1 MKNLNSVAEDLFNK
15 IRGRFPSVTIGDE
28 QGTVTTVPEE
38 SRFYDFAFETEGAE
52 AGKVSISLDEEN
64 GITVIVGKDIV
75 ENQPQSVK
83 SKWFDFLRELRQF
96 AKKRMLQ
103 FDVRDINKSNLQK
116 RDYKHLAATRPGEST
131 MAESKMYGTN
141 RTSYQRIGGA
151 RLAIKHLAPINTEST
166 TGRTQKIGSIFIE
179 SPDGEKFRYPYR
191 HLSGARAMA
200 RHVAEGGTAY
210 DEFGQ
215 YISSLS
221 EELNKLRKFST
232 YINRSGVMAETLG
245 GYTDIVKERAIMI
258 RKEIQ
263 GLQKENYYREAREGF
278 TAPIVEDV
286 PEDVSENW
294 IDQLTIKQFNEEL
307 KDVFP
312 YIYKLV
318 GEATRAKEIGPD
330 DLDESGLQR
339 YTGIKKYGK
348 AGFEKLQKAG
358 RDGAGEEEKGRIKDQ
373 LLGKKK
379 TKEEIELEAAFES
392 TLGQFSDSVC
402 EECGNPSWH
411 TLGMTEEQIEEGE
424 RHGNSKIYDKCWKGY
439 RKVPGKSRGEKGSC
453 VKIKEADN
461 IYNDPGLD
469 WMKKHEPYIDYHID
483 AANNALKAGNMEER
497 EKHRELARAH
507 RKAQMKWE
515 ENRNDG
521 SAETISRKVIQSSK
535 EMGVDIDE
543 GNAFAH
549 AVRKAKMDGKKKGD
563 KIQGPDGK
571 EVTLEKELEAAFE
584 AMMGQFGEADIEDNT
599 FENDES
605 LNVIKSI
612 IQLANAQGQRWNR
625 AIGPKTNMP
634 IAQYLDNQAYMRIGQ
649 MIQKGSDASPLINQE
664 IQKIKKL
671 QNFIKQNSVDAKN
684 PVHVAIRTLLQPP
697 NILQVLQ
704 KIESMF
710 DQLSSGAQNKTENDP
725 LQLEK
730 PKTPLGEFI
739 LSYFDR
745 ETGKFPKGETA
756 VLTAVGKDYGDHY
769 VEPARQFIEK
779 IESTT
784 LEYLQRE
791 AAQSRYP
798 ETEMIKRLAGM

>member
-1 MKNLNSVAEDLFNK
+1 
-15 IRGRFPSVTIGDE
+15 
-28 QGTVTTVPEE
+28 
-38 SRFYDFAFETEGAE
+38 
-52 AGKVSISLDEEN
+52 
-64 GITVIVGKDIV
+64 
-75 ENQPQSVK
+75 
-83 SKWFDFLRELRQF
+83 
-96 AKKRMLQ
+96 
-103 FDVRDINKSNLQK
+103 
-116 RDYKHLAATRPGEST
+116 
-131 MAESKMYGTN
+131 
-141 RTSYQRIGGA
+141 
-151 RLAIKHLAPINTEST
+151 
-166 TGRTQKIGSIFIE
+166 
-179 SPDGEKFRYPYR
+179 
-191 HLSGARAMA
+191 MA

-245 GYTDIVKERAIMI
+245 GYTDIVKERAVMI

-263 GLQKENYYREAREGF
+263 GLQKENYYREARESF

-318 GEATRAKEIGPD
+318 GEATKAKAIGPD

-379 TKEEIELEAAFES
+379 TKEEIELETAFES
-392 TLGQFSDSVC
+392 TLGQFSDHVC
-402 EECGNPSWH
+402 EDCGNPSWH

-439 RKVPGKSRGEKGSC
+439 RKVPGKSRGEPGSC
-453 VKIKEADN
+453 VKIKEAE
-461 IYNDPGLD
+461 NDIAVA
-469 WMKKHEPYIDYHID
+469 WMEKHEPYIEYHIN
-483 AANNALKAGNMEER
+483 AANNALKAGNEAER
-497 EKHRELARAH
+497 DDHREIAKAH
-507 RKAQMKWE
+507 RRAQIQWE
-515 ENRNDG
+515 MNINDG
-521 SAETISRKVIQSSK
+521 KAETMSTKAIQASK
-535 EMGVDIDE
+535 AKGADVEE

-549 AVRKAKMDGKKKGD
+549 AVRQAKMSGKKKGD

-571 EVTLEKELEAAFE
+571 EVTLEKE
-584 AMMGQFGEADIEDNT
+584 Q
-599 FENDES
+599 
-605 LNVIKSI
+605 
-612 IQLANAQGQRWNR
+612 
-625 AIGPKTNMP
+625 
-634 IAQYLDNQAYMRIGQ
+634 
-649 MIQKGSDASPLINQE
+649 
-664 IQKIKKL
+664 
-671 QNFIKQNSVDAKN
+671 
-684 PVHVAIRTLLQPP
+684 
-697 NILQVLQ
+697 
-704 KIESMF
+704 
-710 DQLSSGAQNKTENDP
+710 
-725 LQLEK
+725 
-730 PKTPLGEFI
+730 KTPLGEFI

-756 VLTAVGKDYGDHY
+756 VLTAVGKDYGDEY

>member
-38 SRFYDFAFETEGAE
+38 SRFYDFAFKTEGAE

-179 SPDGEKFRYPYR
+179 SPDGERFRYPYR

-221 EELNKLRKFST
+221 EELSKLRKFNT
-232 YINRSGVMAETLG
+232 YMNRSGVMAETLG
-245 GYTDIVKERAIMI
+245 EYTDIVKERSTAI

-263 GLQKENYYREAREGF
+263 NLQKENYYREAREGF
-278 TAPIVEDV
+278 TAPIVEEV
-286 PEDVSENW
+286 PEDVAENW
-294 IDQLTIKQFNEEL
+294 IDQLTIRQFNEEL

-312 YIYKLV
+312 YIYRLV
-318 GEATRAKEIGPD
+318 GEATKAKELGPE
-330 DLDESGLQR
+330 DLDEAFGDHEETDLSQVTPFKDKKTGQTFWHARNKEGTQQIFNNEDEAVEFSMSGDADIAAQDR
-339 YTGIKKYGK
+339 RIFGYESVK
-348 AGFEKLQKAG
+348 E
-358 RDGAGEEEKGRIKDQ
+358 DPCWKGYKMV
-373 LLGKKK
+373 GHKKK
-379 TKEEIELEAAFES
+379 GGREVPNCVPEEIELEAAFES
-392 TLGQFSDSVC
+392 
-402 EECGNPSWH
+402 
-411 TLGMTEEQIEEGE
+411 
-424 RHGNSKIYDKCWKGY
+424 
-439 RKVPGKSRGEKGSC
+439 
-453 VKIKEADN
+453 
-461 IYNDPGLD
+461 
-469 WMKKHEPYIDYHID
+469 
-483 AANNALKAGNMEER
+483 
-497 EKHRELARAH
+497 
-507 RKAQMKWE
+507 
-515 ENRNDG
+515 
-521 SAETISRKVIQSSK
+521 
-535 EMGVDIDE
+535 
-543 GNAFAH
+543 
-549 AVRKAKMDGKKKGD
+549 
-563 KIQGPDGK
+563 
-571 EVTLEKELEAAFE
+571 
-584 AMMGQFGEADIEDNT
+584 MMGQFGEADLDQDAGT
-599 FENDES
+599 
-605 LNVIKSI
+605 K
-612 IQLANAQGQRWNR
+612 QGTLATLKGLKVWEVN
-625 AIGPKTNMP
+625 IGNNYGGGKYADWGFRPYPVLATSAEEAK
-634 IAQYLDNQAYMRIGQ
+634 QVVLDNA
-649 MIQKGSDASPLINQE
+649 DAILKDLLS
-664 IQKIKKL
+664 KKL
-671 QNFIKQNSVDAKN
+671 HNGKRLLPPRSALPVVDKHIGRVEDGTVKGRRSTFDFNTYFSPQGPMNVKLKDGNIVDVQGKTLSKEKDVEEGPFKGLGKMMMKRKLKKDMSKHDDDLDDILDIGGTDDEFAKAYDQKARKKKALSRLSRESE
-684 PVHVAIRTLLQPP
+684 PLQP
-697 NILQVLQ
+697 
-704 KIESMF
+704 
-710 DQLSSGAQNKTENDP
+710 
-725 LQLEK
+725 EK

-756 VLTAVGKDYGDHY
+756 VLTAVEKDYGDEY

-791 AAQSRYP
+791 ESQSRYP